1 MMKKIYLNVDEK
13 DRHKLRGIPL
23 RHFPDEM
30 DIGPEFKVNL
40 EEFSERL
47 IPQSKPNG
55 AYDFNKCFRSVENLE
70 DALFNLLL
78 KVEKESEKHLKAM
91 MWFHQDYNPKHYS
104 FTVHPSNIIHGDN
117 GSRFEIS
124 RTLEY
129 HPPKRNGHRRN
140 HAPSELYKD
149 FFDKVAQEDIEKNS
163 PVKTPFGEEYGL
175 MKQLGLK

>member
-1 MMKKIYLNVDEK
+1 MHKIYLNVEEK
-13 DRHKLRGIPL
+13 DRNKLRGIPL

-30 DIGPEFKVNL
+30 DVSPDLKANL
-40 EEFSERL
+40 EVFSKRL
-47 IPQSKPNG
+47 FPQHKPDG
-55 AYDFNKCFRSVENLE
+55 SYDFNKCFHSVENLE
-70 DALFNLLL
+70 DTFFKLQL
-78 KVEKESEKHLKAM
+78 KVEKETEKRLKAM

-149 FFDKVAQEDIEKNS
+149 FAEQVAQQDIQKNS
-163 PVKTPFGEEYGL
+163 PVKTPFGENYGL
-175 MKQLGLK
+175 EKQLVLK

>member
-1 MMKKIYLNVDEK
+1 MKKIQLNVDEN

-30 DIGPEFKVNL
+30 DIDPEFKVNL

-47 IPQSKPNG
+47 IPQRKPNG
-55 AYDFNKCFRSVENLE
+55 AYDFNKCFHSVENLE
-70 DALFNLLL
+70 DTLFNLQL
-78 KVEKESEKHLKAM
+78 KVEKESEKLLKAM

-163 PVKTPFGEEYGL
+163 PVQTPFGEEYGL

>member
-1 MMKKIYLNVDEK
+1 MPKTYLNVDDNE
-13 DRHKLRGIPL
+13 RHNIRGGPL

-30 DIGPEFKVNL
+30 DIGPEFKVNI
-40 EEFSERL
+40 EEFSKRL
-47 IPQSKPNG
+47 FPQRKSNG
-55 AYDFNKCFRSVENLE
+55 SYDFIKCFHSVENLE
-70 DALFNLLL
+70 DTFFKLIL
-78 KVEKESEKHLKAM
+78 KVEKESEKRLKAM

-149 FFDKVAQEDIEKNS
+149 IAEQVAQQDIQKNS
-163 PVKTPFGEEYGL
+163 PVQTPFGEEYGL

>member
-1 MMKKIYLNVDEK
+1 MPKNYLNVDEN

-30 DIGPEFKVNL
+30 DVDPAFKVNL
-40 EEFSERL
+40 EEFFERL
-47 IPQSKPNG
+47 IPQHKPNG
-55 AYDFNKCFRSVENLE
+55 AYDFNKCFNSVENLE
-70 DALFNLLL
+70 DTLLNLQL

-124 RTLEY
+124 RILEY

-163 PVKTPFGEEYGL
+163 PVQTPFKENYGL
-175 MKQLGLK
+175 EKQHGLI

>member
-1 MMKKIYLNVDEK
+1 MMKKIYLKVDEK

-30 DIGPEFKVNL
+30 DISPEFKVDL

-47 IPQSKPNG
+47 ISRCKPNG
-55 AYDFNKCFRSVENLE
+55 GYDFNKCFHSVENLE
-70 DALFNLLL
+70 DSLFKLQL
-78 KVEKESEKHLKAM
+78 KVEKESEKRLKAM

-149 FFDKVAQEDIEKNS
+149 FAEQVVQQDIQKNS
-163 PVKTPFGEEYGL
+163 PVKTPFGENYGL
-175 MKQLGLK
+175 EKQLGLK